1 MTKVSQKRDKSQR
14 YKKAYNCFMYSN
26 IGLIA
31 LVKIKIKSLYEI
43 RVICSRCY
51 CFAPPIE
58 GLFGESSF
66 EKPITAHIP
75 PALVYVG

>member
-1 MTKVSQKRDKSQR
+1 
-14 YKKAYNCFMYSN
+14 MYSN
-26 IGLIA
+26 RTNIDPLH
-31 LVKIKIKSLYEI
+31 LSKIKIKSLYEI

>member
-1 MTKVSQKRDKSQR
+1 
-14 YKKAYNCFMYSN
+14 MYSN
-26 IGLIA
+26 RTNIPLH
-31 LVKIKIKSLYEI
+31 LSKYEI

>member
-1 MTKVSQKRDKSQR
+1 M
-14 YKKAYNCFMYSN
+14 KK
-26 IGLIA
+26 
-31 LVKIKIKSLYEI
+31 KSLYEI

-75 PALVYVG
+75 PEQGFHNPSYNYKETPFETQQPFIPVGKLLS

>member
-1 MTKVSQKRDKSQR
+1 MK
-14 YKKAYNCFMYSN
+14 C
-26 IGLIA
+26 
-31 LVKIKIKSLYEI
+31 
-43 RVICSRCY
+43 RCY

-75 PALVYVG
+75 PGFSLNNYNLSSLHKNPFIFLSLAAPVIVFKCKARRRAVLDRPGEQIGAI